1 MNFYNK
7 LERKLGRYA
16 IKNLPFVMLVCYAI
30 AYAIMY
36 LQRITGLSIFEWL
49 VLDPR
54 LIFTKG
60 QIWRLVTWV
69 LIPPE
74 EMGILFVIIMM
85 LFYYSISKSL
95 VSVWGAFKFNLYIFS
110 GFLFT
115 ILGAVVLWVIGIIIN
130 FPMSIFS
137 GYFTTYYVNM
147 SIFLAFAATFPQN
160 KVYLMMILPIKVKW
174 LGIIYAVM
182 LGLEC
187 IENMIIGL
195 WPLDVVIV
203 CSLLNF
209 GLFYFLILGKVRTK
223 VRQVQNSARIHHDQ
237 QMRARITRHKCAICG
252 CSEETNP
259 ERTFRFCSKCNGNYE
274 YCEEHLFTHTH
285 VQ

>member
-115 ILGAVVLWVIGIIIN
+115 ILGAVVLWVIGIVIN

-187 IENMIIGL
+187 LENMIIGL

>member
-16 IKNLPFVMLVCYAI
+16 IQNLPFVMLVCYAI

-115 ILGAVVLWVIGIIIN
+115 ILGAVVLWVIGIVIN

-182 LGLEC
+182 LVFEC
-187 IENMIIGL
+187 LENMIIGL

-223 VRQVQNSARIHHDQ
+223 VRQVQNSARIHRDQ

>member
-115 ILGAVVLWVIGIIIN
+115 ILGAVVLWVIGIVIN